1 MNLIND
7 VWIPVR
13 RKNGEKIKIAPWQ
26 ITEDMGTDREII
38 ELAAVRPDFNG
49 ALIQFLIG
57 LLQTTCAPKG
67 NSDWC
72 KWLNNPPS
80 ADELKSKFAPIVFA
94 FNLDGDGP
102 RFMQDLT
109 IEKENKKSEEGIEN
123 ILIDAPGESTLK
135 QNKDLFIKRDRI
147 KQLCL
152 SCGVQALLTLQVNAP
167 EGGRGHW
174 AGLRGGGP
182 VSTIVLDNNLWRTL
196 WCNVLDVNELAAFG
210 TVEKNDDVDK
220 FPWLEKTR
228 VSSAKT
234 RKGENGKK
242 EKSYSNIFTSQDV
255 NPIHI
260 YWAVSRRIRFY
271 IDKKECICDLC
282 HQPGQQITKYYTK
295 PYGAKYIGF
304 IHSLSPS
311 YKKETN
317 LFSVHQHEVLGY
329 KHWLG
334 YIHNTDEGS
343 EPARVITAAFNRRL
357 NNFRLWAFG
366 YDMDNMKACCWYEGV
381 MPVIFIENEMQ
392 WEHYNSEIAMLIRA
406 ADTVSDLLSYAVSDA
421 MKEKKKKDRDYTRK
435 IKAVVSQR
443 FWQETE
449 PEFYHQIASLRDEV
463 IQDNDGLSVRRA
475 WYEHLVGKALDIF
488 NDMSQAEMIED
499 VNAERVARA
508 HNELRKNLSG
518 KKLKIDILGLP
529 KEEKEAHG
537 NKNSDIPG

>member
-13 RKNGEKIKIAPWQ
+13 NKNGEKTKIAPWQ
-26 ITEDMGTDREII
+26 ITEGIGTDREII

-57 LLQTTCAPKG
+57 LLQTTCAPKE

-72 KWLNNPPS
+72 KWLNNPPL
-80 ADELKSKFAPIVFA
+80 ADELRSKFAPIAFA

-109 IEKENKKSEEGIEN
+109 IEKEDKKSQERIES

-135 QNKDLFIKRDRI
+135 QNKDLFIKRNRI

-174 AGLRGGGP
+174 AGIRGGGP

-196 WCNVLDVNELAAFG
+196 WCNVLNVNEFAAFG
-210 TVEKNDDVDK
+210 TAEKKDNTDK

-228 VSSAKT
+228 VSSAQT
-234 RKGENGKK
+234 RKDENGKK
-242 EKSYSNIFTSQDV
+242 EKTYANTFTSQDV
-255 NPIHI
+255 NPAHI
-260 YWAVSRRIRFY
+260 YWAVSRRIRLC
-271 IDKKECICDLC
+271 IDKQECICDLC
-282 HQPGQQITKYYTK
+282 HEAGQQITKYYTK

-304 IHSLSPS
+304 IHPLSPS
-311 YKKETN
+311 YKKEAS
-317 LFSVHQHEVLGY
+317 LFSVHQHEALGY

-334 YIHNTDEGS
+334 YVHSTDEGS
-343 EPARVITAAFNRRL
+343 EPARVITASYGRHL
-357 NNFRLWAFG
+357 DNFRLWAFG
-366 YDMDNMKACCWYEGV
+366 YDMKQDKSRCWYEGV
-381 MPVIFIENEMQ
+381 MPVVFIENETQ
-392 WEHYNSEIAMLIRA
+392 RKHYNSEIAMLIRA
-406 ADTVSDLLSYAVSDA
+406 ADTVSDYLAKSVV
-421 MKEKKKKDRDYTRK
+421 
-435 IKAVVSQR
+435 KALNAGVFNMVRQR

-449 PEFYHQIASLRDEV
+449 PEFYRQIVFLRDKV
-463 IQDNDGLSVRRA
+463 MQDKDGLGVRHA
-475 WYEHLVGKALDIF
+475 WHKHLVGKSLDIF

-499 VNAERVARA
+499 VNSERVAKA
-508 HNELRKNLSG
+508 HNELRNNLYG

-529 KEEKEAHG
+529 KEGKEAHG
-537 NKNSDIPG
+537 NKNSDI